1 MKFGHFF
8 APMLLEEIENPFD
21 SEDYIYELKF
31 DGVRATI
38 HVGPA
43 LFKIYG
49 RRGTDLTSIYP
60 ELQEIQKEI
69 KENVIFDGEIV
80 LFENG
85 VPSFSKLQERSHTKN
100 KEKIKYFAENNPV
113 CFVAFDCLYL
123 SGTDLTEKTLLERK
137 KVLESFPDND
147 YFIKTSYREK
157 EGKKLFSQVKK
168 KNLEGII
175 AKKKNS
181 FYEIGVRTDSW
192 VKIKNL
198 KKEHFFIGGYIEKK
212 ENAVVS
218 LLLGEYEQNKFNFV
232 GKVTMGKKQTLYQKL
247 KKEKQMKKSPFKNH
261 KEKDCIY
268 LKPTLQCEIWYL
280 ERTEENKLRQPVFKK

>member
-38 HVGPA
+38 HVGPEF
-43 LFKIYG
+43 FKIYG

-60 ELQEIQKEI
+60 ELQEIKKEI

-80 LFENG
+80 LFQDG

-100 KEKIKYFAENNPV
+100 KEKIKYFEENDPV
-113 CFVAFDCLYL
+113 CFIAFDCLYL
-123 SGTDLTEKTLLERK
+123 SGSDLTKKTLLKRK
-137 KVLESFPDND
+137 KVLENFSDNN
-147 YFIKTSYREK
+147 YFVKTSYIEK
-157 EGKKLFSQVKK
+157 EGKKLFQQVKK
-168 KNLEGII
+168 NHLEGII

-198 KKEHFFIGGYIEKK
+198 KKEHFFIGGYIEKE

-247 KKEKQMKKSPFKNH
+247 KKEKIKKISPFCNH
-261 KEKDCIY
+261 KEKNGIY
-268 LKPTLQCEIWYL
+268 LTPTLQCEILYL
-280 ERTEENKLRQPVFKK
+280 ERTNENKLRQPVFKK